1 MDSPFNFFLQ
11 VQFVYNKCSL
21 KSSAVRYYASRI
33 LTIRPAFKFIVF
45 DMYSLDNFNE
55 PLLKMTVCLEILIVL
70 NFFIDEL
77 VCADYSRPKPVGHWR
92 KTL

>member
-21 KSSAVRYYASRI
+21 KSSAVRYYDSRI

-55 PLLKMTVCLEILIVL
+55 PLLKMTVCLEI
-70 NFFIDEL
+70 FIDEL
-77 VCADYSRPKPVGHWR
+77 VCADYSRPKPVGHWQ

>member
-11 VQFVYNKCSL
+11 VQFVYNKCSF
-21 KSSAVRYYASRI
+21 KSSAVRYYDSRI
-33 LTIRPAFKFIVF
+33 LTIRSAFKFIVF